1 MQFFVFAKLINHEF
15 SVQSTHNHAGTAHQ
29 SLNGH
34 AYMNIMHN
42 IYVYSV
48 ININNHI
55 Q

>member
-15 SVQSTHNHAGTAHQ
+15 SVRSTHNHAGM
-29 SLNGH
+29 H
-34 AYMNIMHN
+34 AYMNIMNN
-42 IYVYSV
+42 IYVYSA